1 VSVAYRVLYGLGLT
15 PWEQIA
21 KLSTVT
27 ERFSTLIEREE
38 AEREPP
44 YGPALDLGCGS
55 GFWAV
60 ELAARG
66 WQVTGIDDVPKALR
80 RARERARSAAVE
92 LRLVEGDVTALGATG
107 VGSGF
112 TFLVD
117 FGLFHDE
124 LKDDQRKAMGREVS
138 AVAAPGA
145 TLLMVAWVPGRRGP
159 LPRGASRRDI
169 EGAYPAWK
177 VIDEQPIDLS
187 GAPLYRVVRGADPR
201 LYRLR
206 RD

>member
-27 ERFSTLIEREE
+27 ERFSALLEREE

-80 RARERARSAAVE
+80 RARERARRAAVE

-112 TFLVD
+112 TFLLD

-124 LKDDQRKAMGREVS
+124 LKDEQRQAMG
-138 AVAAPGA
+138 
-145 TLLMVAWVPGRRGP
+145 GR
-159 LPRGASRRDI
+159 
-169 EGAYPAWK
+169 
-177 VIDEQPIDLS
+177 
-187 GAPLYRVVRGADPR
+187 
-201 LYRLR
+201 
-206 RD
+206 